1 MLTKVH
7 LRVAEVVKGFRAK
20 GSFTQNL
27 AITFSGNGIAQL
39 IGFAMTP
46 FIARLYGP
54 ATYGVF
60 ALFMALIS
68 NFSPV
73 FTLQYPTG
81 FVTARSEAE
90 FYNLL
95 RITFIALF
103 SFTLGTIIL
112 LSLFHN
118 PVIDLF
124 NAPTLRPYLWLFP
137 LYFFLMGIDSIF
149 LGWNI
154 RLKEFR
160 RGATSRI
167 ASTISS
173 KGFTILWAY
182 ARQADALG
190 MIVGN
195 LILYPI
201 ESIGKLS
208 KGMVASF
215 KKIVEPF
222 SWNALQETFIRYKSY
237 PLYVTPGLLLSNLGS
252 QLPVYLFSF
261 FFHQSA
267 VGLFALANS
276 IVTVPLNIFVQSTTT
291 VFLQKAAETYQT
303 SSHELA
309 SMVKK
314 LYKNL
319 YLLSVIPLTIFA
331 LTGDLLFAWVFGD
344 TWTQAGLFAS
354 FLAVGMIM
362 GVSATPLTVLFRVL
376 HREKINMI
384 INVAFI
390 VVKLIFLGWGVFH
403 NQILWSV
410 IGYSLATWLG
420 FVTYL
425 FTIFK
430 FLKIERWILLRDSVV
445 IGVIFLIIILMKA

>member
-1 MLTKVH
+1 MLSKVNQ
-7 LRVAEVVKGFRAK
+7 RATEIVKGFRTK
-20 GSFTQNL
+20 GSFAQNL
-27 AITFSGNGIAQL
+27 AITFSGNAIAQL
-39 IGFAMTP
+39 IGFGMTP

-54 ATYGVF
+54 STYGVF

-68 NFSPV
+68 NISPV

-81 FVTARSEAE
+81 FVAARSENE

-95 RITFIALF
+95 RITFITLF
-103 SFTLGTIIL
+103 SFTLALIVL
-112 LSLFHN
+112 LSLFHDS
-118 PVIDLF
+118 VINLF
-124 NAPTLRPYLWLFP
+124 NAQTLRPYLWLFP

-182 ARQADALG
+182 ASQADALG
-190 MIVGN
+190 MMVGN

-208 KGMVASF
+208 KDILTSF

-222 SWNALQETFIRYKSY
+222 SWSALKETFIRYKSY
-237 PLYVTPGLLLSNLGS
+237 PLYVTPGLILSNLGN
-252 QLPVYLFSF
+252 QLPVYLFAF

-291 VFLQKAAETYQT
+291 VFLQKAAEIHHS

-309 SMVKK
+309 SIVKK
-314 LYKNL
+314 LYRNI
-319 YLLSVIPLTIFA
+319 YWMSVIPLTIFA
-331 LTGDLLFAWVFGD
+331 LTGDFLFAWIFGD

-362 GVSATPLTVLFRVL
+362 GVSVTPLTVLFRVL

-390 VVKLIFLGWGVFH
+390 AVKFTFLWWGVIN
-403 NQILWSV
+403 NQVLWSV
-410 IGYSLATWLG
+410 IGYSIATWLG

-430 FLKIERWILLRDSVV
+430 FLKIERWTLLRDSIV
-445 IGVIFLIIILMKA
+445 IGIIFLIIISIKA